1 MIEAV
6 NETIEIA
13 TRALYF
19 GSGDNRSTKPTCKTI
34 APAERVVRCRKYSNE
49 CLKCSPE
56 SIGISFFRSMIIHLR
71 VFQDPQITPLPRDL
85 PRHFRALQDVS
96 DYRIG
101 TGPVELGFGAQR

>member
-19 GSGDNRSTKPTCKTI
+19 GSGNNLSRKPTCKTI

-71 VFQDPQITPLPRDL
+71 QFQDPQITPLPRDL
-85 PRHFRALQDVS
+85 PWHFGGLENVS

-101 TGPVELGFGAQR
+101 GGAVEFGFGAQR